1 MNKTRFFLSLI
12 SILVISNLAWSSPVD
27 PTEARS
33 LAQTFWRLNFP
44 GQALPV
50 FEELSQSVGVEHF
63 YIFNNVNG
71 PGFVMVSGDD
81 CATPILGYSSTT
93 NGIGGELPAN
103 VRSWLGYYDGTIGA
117 AIQNGAVAT
126 AEIAEEWSTL
136 RSGNLPE
143 PKSLTTVSPLISTT
157 WNQDAPFN
165 NLCPGTGTNKTI
177 VGCVATAM
185 AQLMKYYNWPTTG
198 TGSYSY
204 LCNDGTYNYGTLSAN
219 FGATTY
225 DWANMLNSYP
235 YPNSGTA
242 AQQNAVATLMYH
254 CGVAVNM
261 HYTPSFAGAWTTDV
275 EVASTYPNYPTAE
288 KALRTYFSYSPSLIG
303 KARASYSDAQWI
315 SMLKSDLDNSHPL
328 IYDGNDQGQQ
338 GGHCFICDGYDNSN
352 NFHFNWGWGG
362 WYDGYFSISNL
373 TPGPGGAGGGNYDY
387 SYDQTAIFGAVPNGG
402 STPPNP
408 GNCEYLHYPLPGTP
422 DLYVLQSGG
431 GYLSGS
437 NYYGDLAKADYFT
450 HTGNG
455 SIEKIKVTFGALD
468 GVNGSVAFTVW
479 ADNNGVPG
487 NVIGGKTVNLSS
499 IYTTAMNNNGDY
511 ECVFDSPVP
520 ITGNFFAGIDISN
533 AISPVALMTTQAGTA
548 ANTGW
553 EMSSSGEWSPY
564 NSASSWQMALTNAI
578 FPYVCEATTPDPT
591 SNTNL
596 VVYSN
601 YSYTPNPLQQNQA
614 ATVEVSVGN
623 AASTDFTGTIKL
635 ALLTANNTEAQVIGQ
650 LSGSISSMTYAPLQY
665 SGTITVPAGT
675 YQMAVLSQA
684 SGESTWTLVGT
695 GAGYPN
701 PVSVTVA
708 GGSTPPDPT
717 DTTGCAYLH
726 YPLPGTPAVY
736 TADGGGY
743 LAGSNVYGDEA
754 KADYFTHSG
763 NGTVEKI
770 KITIGAMDGTNGS
783 VVFKVWADNNGTP
796 GAVLGSKTVTLS
808 EISNNTNTSSEYECV
823 FTTPINVSGNFFAG
837 LDVSNATSY
846 FGLVTT
852 TDGTGA
858 NTGWEYYDGDWT
870 TYSDSW
876 DMDLTN
882 AIFPYVCSESD
893 PNPPVTT
900 TDLHV
905 YSDFTYT
912 PNPMQQNQSVSVE
925 VNVANTGSSAFNGLL
940 KLALLNA
947 NNAEAQV
954 IGQSSISLNSMSYFN
969 FQFSGNI
976 TVPAGTYQ
984 MAVYSQASGTNTW
997 TLVGTNLGHANPV
1010 SVTVTG
1016 GSNPPVNDF
1025 HLAMYED
1032 MSYMPNPMQQNQTV
1046 TVNATVANSGNGTF
1060 NGNFKLV
1067 LLNGNTEVQTIGQT
1081 NGSLNTMTYSPL
1093 QFSGTVT
1100 VMPGTYNMA
1109 VYYQANGEL
1118 GWTLV
1123 GNDLGHANP
1132 VSVTV
1137 AGGSNPPVENV
1148 DLNMFADFMYLPNP
1162 LQQNATAIFSANV
1175 VNMGNTAFTG
1185 NLRLVLESNN
1195 DEHVQ
1200 TIEQISVT
1208 TPVAPNANAAY
1219 NFNGTITAA
1228 PGFYKLVL
1236 YYKPNGASSWLIVGS
1251 NYNASYQNPKP
1262 VIVNAPDGIE
1272 DLTLEAATLRPN
1284 PATDHFYL
1292 DVPDQTIDRLEIYS
1306 STGQLVHAQ
1315 GKFTSG
1321 ESIGISFLRSGVY
1334 FVRFESSGRVGVQK
1348 LIVR

>member
-81 CATPILGYSSTT
+81 CATPILGYSSTS

-117 AIQNGAVAT
+117 AVQNGAVAT

-157 WNQDAPFN
+157 WDQGAPYN
-165 NLCPGTGTNKTI
+165 NLCPGTGTNKAY

-198 TGSYSY
+198 TGSHSY
-204 LCNDGTYNYGTLSAN
+204 YCNDGTYDYGTLSAN

-242 AQQNAVATLMYH
+242 TQQNAVATLMYH
-254 CGVAVNM
+254 CGVAINM
-261 HYTPSFAGAWTTDV
+261 VYTPEGSGAWTIGT
-275 EVASTYPNYPTAE
+275 SYPYYPSAETALKEHFNYSSSLYG
-288 KALRTYFSYSPSLIG
+288 ALMSNYSNV
-303 KARASYSDAQWI
+303 QWI
-315 SMLKSDLDNSHPL
+315 SMLKNDLDQQHPV
-328 IYDGNDQGQQ
+328 IYAGNDQNGE
-338 GGHCFICDGYDNSN
+338 GGHCFVCDGYDNTN
-352 NFHFNWGWGG
+352 NFHFNWGWSG
-362 WYDGYFSISNL
+362 WYDGYFTLTSL
-373 TPGPGGAGGGNYDY
+373 TPGTGGAGAGNSNY
-387 SYDQTAIFGAVPNGG
+387 SYYQQAIFGAVPNGG

-422 DLYVLQSGG
+422 DLYVLQNGG

-468 GVNGSVAFTVW
+468 GINGSVAFTVW

-499 IYTTAMNNNGDY
+499 IYTTAMNNNGEY

-553 EMSSSGEWSPY
+553 EMSSSGEWAPY

-578 FPYVCEATTPDPT
+578 FPYVCAATTPDPT

-635 ALLTANNTEAQVIGQ
+635 ALLTANNMEAQVIGQ
-650 LSGSISSMTYAPLQY
+650 LSGSISSMMYAPLQY

-708 GGSTPPDPT
+708 GGSTPPDP
-717 DTTGCAYLH
+717 TGCAYLH

-837 LDVSNATSY
+837 LDVTNATSY

-1123 GNDLGHANP
+1123 GNDFGHANP

-1137 AGGSNPPVENV
+1137 AGGSNPPVNNV
-1148 DLNMFADFMYLPNP
+1148 DLNMFADFMYMPNP
-1162 LQQNATAIFSANV
+1162 LQQNATAYFSASV
-1175 VNMGNTAFTG
+1175 INMGNTAFTG
-1185 NLRLVLESNN
+1185 SLRLVLETNN

-1200 TIEQISVT
+1200 TIQQIPVT
-1208 TPVAPNANAAY
+1208 APVAPNASAAY
-1219 NFNGTITAA
+1219 NFSATITAA

-1236 YYKPNGASSWLIVGS
+1236 YYKPDGASNWLAVGS

-1315 GKFTSG
+1315 GILTSS

-1334 FVRFESSGRVGVQK
+1334 FVRYESSGRVGVQK

>member
-1 MNKTRFFLSLI
+1 M
-12 SILVISNLAWSSPVD
+12 
-27 PTEARS
+27 
-33 LAQTFWRLNFP
+33 
-44 GQALPV
+44 
-50 FEELSQSVGVEHF
+50 
-63 YIFNNVNG
+63 
-71 PGFVMVSGDD
+71 
-81 CATPILGYSSTT
+81 
-93 NGIGGELPAN
+93 
-103 VRSWLGYYDGTIGA
+103 
-117 AIQNGAVAT
+117 
-126 AEIAEEWSTL
+126 
-136 RSGNLPE
+136 
-143 PKSLTTVSPLISTT
+143 
-157 WNQDAPFN
+157 
-165 NLCPGTGTNKTI
+165 
-177 VGCVATAM
+177 
-185 AQLMKYYNWPTTG
+185 
-198 TGSYSY
+198 
-204 LCNDGTYNYGTLSAN
+204 
-219 FGATTY
+219 
-225 DWANMLNSYP
+225 
-235 YPNSGTA
+235 
-242 AQQNAVATLMYH
+242 
-254 CGVAVNM
+254 
-261 HYTPSFAGAWTTDV
+261 
-275 EVASTYPNYPTAE
+275 
-288 KALRTYFSYSPSLIG
+288 
-303 KARASYSDAQWI
+303 
-315 SMLKSDLDNSHPL
+315 
-328 IYDGNDQGQQ
+328 
-338 GGHCFICDGYDNSN
+338 
-352 NFHFNWGWGG
+352 
-362 WYDGYFSISNL
+362 
-373 TPGPGGAGGGNYDY
+373 
-387 SYDQTAIFGAVPNGG
+387 
-402 STPPNP
+402 
-408 GNCEYLHYPLPGTP
+408 
-422 DLYVLQSGG
+422 
-431 GYLSGS
+431 
-437 NYYGDLAKADYFT
+437 
-450 HTGNG
+450 
-455 SIEKIKVTFGALD
+455 
-468 GVNGSVAFTVW
+468 
-479 ADNNGVPG
+479 
-487 NVIGGKTVNLSS
+487 
-499 IYTTAMNNNGDY
+499 
-511 ECVFDSPVP
+511 
-520 ITGNFFAGIDISN
+520 
-533 AISPVALMTTQAGTA
+533 
-548 ANTGW
+548 
-553 EMSSSGEWSPY
+553 
-564 NSASSWQMALTNAI
+564 
-578 FPYVCEATTPDPT
+578 
-591 SNTNL
+591 
-596 VVYSN
+596 
-601 YSYTPNPLQQNQA
+601 
-614 ATVEVSVGN
+614 
-623 AASTDFTGTIKL
+623 
-635 ALLTANNTEAQVIGQ
+635 
-650 LSGSISSMTYAPLQY
+650 
-665 SGTITVPAGT
+665 
-675 YQMAVLSQA
+675 
-684 SGESTWTLVGT
+684 
-695 GAGYPN
+695 
-701 PVSVTVA
+701 
-708 GGSTPPDPT
+708 
-717 DTTGCAYLH
+717 
-726 YPLPGTPAVY
+726 
-736 TADGGGY
+736 
-743 LAGSNVYGDEA
+743 
-754 KADYFTHSG
+754 
-763 NGTVEKI
+763 
-770 KITIGAMDGTNGS
+770 
-783 VVFKVWADNNGTP
+783 
-796 GAVLGSKTVTLS
+796 LGSKTVTLS

-837 LDVSNATSY
+837 LDVTNATSY

-984 MAVYSQASGTNTW
+984 MAVYSQATGTNTW

-1123 GNDLGHANP
+1123 GNDFGHANP

-1137 AGGSNPPVENV
+1137 AGGSNPPVNNV
-1148 DLNMFADFMYLPNP
+1148 DLNMFADFMYMPNP
-1162 LQQNATAIFSANV
+1162 LQQNATAYFSASV
-1175 VNMGNTAFTG
+1175 INMGNTAFTG
-1185 NLRLVLESNN
+1185 SLRLVLETNN

-1200 TIEQISVT
+1200 TIQQIPVT
-1208 TPVAPNANAAY
+1208 APVAPNASAAY
-1219 NFNGTITAA
+1219 NFSATITAA

-1236 YYKPNGASSWLIVGS
+1236 YYKPDGASNWLAVGS

-1315 GKFTSG
+1315 GKFASG

-1334 FVRFESSGRVGVQK
+1334 FVRYESSGRVGVQK

>member
-117 AIQNGAVAT
+117 AVQNGAVAT

-136 RSGNLPE
+136 RAGNLPE

-157 WNQDAPFN
+157 WDQGAPYN
-165 NLCPGTGTNKTI
+165 NLCPGTGTNKAY

-198 TGSYSY
+198 TGSHSY
-204 LCNDGTYNYGTLSAN
+204 YCNDGTYDYGTLSAN

-242 AQQNAVATLMYH
+242 TQQNAVATLMYH
-254 CGVAVNM
+254 CGVAINM
-261 HYTPSFAGAWTTDV
+261 VYTPEGSGAWTIGT
-275 EVASTYPNYPTAE
+275 SYPYYPSAETALKEHFNYSSSLYG
-288 KALRTYFSYSPSLIG
+288 ALMSNYSNV
-303 KARASYSDAQWI
+303 QWI
-315 SMLKSDLDNSHPL
+315 SMLKNDLDQQHPV
-328 IYDGNDQGQQ
+328 IYAGNDQNGE
-338 GGHCFICDGYDNSN
+338 GGHCFVCDGYDNTN
-352 NFHFNWGWGG
+352 NFHFNWGWSG
-362 WYDGYFSISNL
+362 WYDGYFTLTSL
-373 TPGPGGAGGGNYDY
+373 TPGTGGAGAGNSNY
-387 SYDQTAIFGAVPNGG
+387 SYYQQAIFGAVPNGG

-701 PVSVTVA
+701 PVSVTVV

-837 LDVSNATSY
+837 LDVTNATSY

-947 NNAEAQV
+947 SNTEAQV

-1148 DLNMFADFMYLPNP
+1148 DLNMFADFMYMPNP
-1162 LQQNATAIFSANV
+1162 LQQNATAYFSASV
-1175 VNMGNTAFTG
+1175 INMGNTAFTG
-1185 NLRLVLESNN
+1185 SLRLVLETNN

-1200 TIEQISVT
+1200 TIQQIPVT
-1208 TPVAPNANAAY
+1208 APVAPNASAAY
-1219 NFNGTITAA
+1219 NFSGTITAA

-1236 YYKPNGASSWLIVGS
+1236 YYKPDGASSWLIVGS

-1262 VIVNAPDGIE
+1262 VVVNAPDGIE

-1315 GKFTSG
+1315 GNLTSG

>member
-117 AIQNGAVAT
+117 AVQNGAVAT
-126 AEIAEEWSTL
+126 AEIAEEWGTL

-157 WNQDAPFN
+157 WDQGAPYN
-165 NLCPGTGTNKTI
+165 NLCPGTGTNKAY

-198 TGSYSY
+198 TGSHSY
-204 LCNDGTYNYGTLSAN
+204 YCNDGTYDYGTLSAN

-242 AQQNAVATLMYH
+242 TQQNAVATLMYH
-254 CGVAVNM
+254 CGVAINM
-261 HYTPSFAGAWTTDV
+261 VYTPEGSGAWTIGT
-275 EVASTYPNYPTAE
+275 SYPYYPSAETALKEHFNYSSSLYG
-288 KALRTYFSYSPSLIG
+288 ALMSNYSNV
-303 KARASYSDAQWI
+303 QWI
-315 SMLKSDLDNSHPL
+315 SMLKNDLDQQHPV
-328 IYDGNDQGQQ
+328 IYAGNDQNGE
-338 GGHCFICDGYDNSN
+338 GGHCFVCDGYDNTN
-352 NFHFNWGWGG
+352 NFHFNWGWSG
-362 WYDGYFSISNL
+362 WYDGYFTLTSL
-373 TPGPGGAGGGNYDY
+373 TPGTGGAGAGNSNY
-387 SYDQTAIFGAVPNGG
+387 SYYQQAIFGAVPNGG

-422 DLYVLQSGG
+422 DLYVLQNGG

-468 GVNGSVAFTVW
+468 GINGSVAFTVW

-499 IYTTAMNNNGDY
+499 IYTTAMNNNGEY

-553 EMSSSGEWSPY
+553 EMSSSGEWAPY

-578 FPYVCEATTPDPT
+578 FPYVCAATTPDPT

-635 ALLTANNTEAQVIGQ
+635 ALLTANNMEAQVIGQ
-650 LSGSISSMTYAPLQY
+650 LSGSISSMMYAPLQY

-837 LDVSNATSY
+837 LDVTNATSY

-947 NNAEAQV
+947 SNAEAQV

-984 MAVYSQASGTNTW
+984 MAVYSQATGTNTW

-1123 GNDLGHANP
+1123 GNDFGHANP

-1137 AGGSNPPVENV
+1137 AGGSNPPVNNV
-1148 DLNMFADFMYLPNP
+1148 DLNMFADFMYMPNP
-1162 LQQNATAIFSANV
+1162 LQQNATAYFSASV
-1175 VNMGNTAFTG
+1175 INMGNTAFTG
-1185 NLRLVLESNN
+1185 SLRLVLETNN

-1200 TIEQISVT
+1200 TIQQIPVT
-1208 TPVAPNANAAY
+1208 APVAPNASAASA
-1219 NFNGTITAA
+1219 TITAA

-1236 YYKPNGASSWLIVGS
+1236 Y
-1251 NYNASYQNPKP
+1251 
-1262 VIVNAPDGIE
+1262 
-1272 DLTLEAATLRPN
+1272 
-1284 PATDHFYL
+1284 
-1292 DVPDQTIDRLEIYS
+1292 
-1306 STGQLVHAQ
+1306 
-1315 GKFTSG
+1315 
-1321 ESIGISFLRSGVY
+1321 
-1334 FVRFESSGRVGVQK
+1334 
-1348 LIVR
+1348 

>member
-126 AEIAEEWSTL
+126 AEIAEEWGTL

-157 WNQDAPFN
+157 WDQGAPYN
-165 NLCPGTGTNKTI
+165 NLCPGTGTNKAY

-198 TGSYSY
+198 TGSHSY
-204 LCNDGTYNYGTLSAN
+204 YCNDGTYDYGTLSAN

-242 AQQNAVATLMYH
+242 TQQNAVATLMYH
-254 CGVAVNM
+254 CGVAINM
-261 HYTPSFAGAWTTDV
+261 VYTPEGSGAWTIGT
-275 EVASTYPNYPTAE
+275 SYPYYPSAETALKEHFNYSSSLYG
-288 KALRTYFSYSPSLIG
+288 ALMSNYSNV
-303 KARASYSDAQWI
+303 QWI
-315 SMLKSDLDNSHPL
+315 SMLKNDLDQQHPV
-328 IYDGNDQGQQ
+328 IYAGNDQNGE
-338 GGHCFICDGYDNSN
+338 GGHCFVCDGYDNTN
-352 NFHFNWGWGG
+352 NFHFNWGWSG
-362 WYDGYFSISNL
+362 WYDGYFTLTSL
-373 TPGPGGAGGGNYDY
+373 TPGTGGAGAGNSNY
-387 SYDQTAIFGAVPNGG
+387 SYYQQAIFGAVPNGG

-422 DLYVLQSGG
+422 DLYVLQNGG

-553 EMSSSGEWSPY
+553 EMSSSGEWAPY

-578 FPYVCEATTPDPT
+578 FPYVCAATTPDPT

-635 ALLTANNTEAQVIGQ
+635 ALLTANNMEAQVIGQ
-650 LSGSISSMTYAPLQY
+650 LSGSISSMMYAPLQY

-837 LDVSNATSY
+837 LDVTNATSY

-947 NNAEAQV
+947 SNAEAQV

-1123 GNDLGHANP
+1123 GNDFGHANP
-1132 VSVTV
+1132 VSVTI
-1137 AGGSNPPVENV
+1137 AGGSNPPVNNV
-1148 DLNMFADFMYLPNP
+1148 DLNMFADFMYMPNP
-1162 LQQNATAIFSANV
+1162 LQQNATAYFSASV
-1175 VNMGNTAFTG
+1175 INMGNTAFTG
-1185 NLRLVLESNN
+1185 SLRLVLETNN

-1200 TIEQISVT
+1200 TIQQIPVT
-1208 TPVAPNANAAY
+1208 APVAPNASAAY
-1219 NFNGTITAA
+1219 NFSATITAA

-1236 YYKPNGASSWLIVGS
+1236 YYKPDGASNWLAVGS

-1272 DLTLEAATLRPN
+1272 DLALETATLRPN

-1315 GKFTSG
+1315 GNLTSS

-1334 FVRFESSGRVGVQK
+1334 FVRYESSGRVGVQK